1 MTVVSGGVQDLRLG
15 VALLGGDS
23 DTLFWPLVPHLHP
36 L

>member
-23 DTLFWPLVPHLHP
+23 DTLFWPLVPHFHP